1 MTDFSS
7 LPTDFDSLRHCLPDG
22 LTISERVLDPVAQL
36 GREGS
41 RCFVRLAGIRIRN
54 GLRHVISTPT
64 PSHGWVVDGAVIRPL
79 PTDAPAVLARM
90 VAPLDPS
97 RIGYAS
103 ALRLLRASSLP
114 MDVEAEVDFL
124 TSANASAEAIQETEK
139 IPGLTANLFP
149 YQTRGIQ
156 WMRTTLADT
165 HGLILADEM
174 GLGKT
179 IQVIALLVI
188 KPPPPAS
195 PALILCPTSLIANWV
210 REIARFAPGL
220 SVMVHR
226 GALRAGTHRQLQ
238 SANIVVCTYD
248 TLVNDISIFRALSW
262 TGVICDEAQALKN
275 PDSGRRRA
283 VSTLRRSWTIPM
295 TGTPIENTLLD
306 LWSLADLAAT
316 GILGSR
322 REFEKNFPDS
332 IESASALAL
341 ITNPIVLQ
349 RRVADVAGDLPDRI
363 EVDTPLSMES
373 DLADHYCKV
382 REETVA
388 RYPIAGELVA
398 TLQLQLVC
406 AHHWLR
412 TQGNAAIDSDD
423 VELDRNSGLAL
434 MTPKLERT
442 VQILREA
449 FLNRRKALVFA
460 LFNRCAELVIEA
472 TNASSNTFWGTI
484 NGSTPQQERQ
494 GIIDAFTEYD
504 GPACLILNP
513 KAAGA
518 GLNITAATVVIH
530 YTPVWNPALEAQ
542 ASARAHRRGQTQPVT
557 IHRLYYEDTVEEV
570 MVDRCRWKSSLGS
583 EAAPIGTRDAN
594 DVTRAL
600 QLKPSIP

>member
-1 MTDFSS
+1 
-7 LPTDFDSLRHCLPDG
+7 
-22 LTISERVLDPVAQL
+22 
-36 GREGS
+36 
-41 RCFVRLAGIRIRN
+41 
-54 GLRHVISTPT
+54 
-64 PSHGWVVDGAVIRPL
+64 
-79 PTDAPAVLARM
+79 
-90 VAPLDPS
+90 
-97 RIGYAS
+97 
-103 ALRLLRASSLP
+103 
-114 MDVEAEVDFL
+114 
-124 TSANASAEAIQETEK
+124 
-139 IPGLTANLFP
+139 
-149 YQTRGIQ
+149 
-156 WMRTTLADT
+156 
-165 HGLILADEM
+165 
-174 GLGKT
+174 
-179 IQVIALLVI
+179 
-188 KPPPPAS
+188 
-195 PALILCPTSLIANWV
+195 
-210 REIARFAPGL
+210 
-220 SVMVHR
+220 
-226 GALRAGTHRQLQ
+226 
-238 SANIVVCTYD
+238 
-248 TLVNDISIFRALSW
+248 
-262 TGVICDEAQALKN
+262 
-275 PDSGRRRA
+275 
-283 VSTLRRSWTIPM
+283 M

-322 REFEKNFPDS
+322 HEFETNFPDS

-373 DLADHYCKV
+373 DLAAHYCKV

-423 VELDRNSGLAL
+423 AELDRNSGLAL

-460 LFNRCAELVIEA
+460 IFNRCAELVIEA

-557 IHRLYYEDTVEEV
+557 IHRLYYEDSVEEV
-570 MVDRCRWKSSLGS
+570 MVDRCRWKSSLGI
-583 EAAPIGTRDAN
+583 EATPLGTRDTE